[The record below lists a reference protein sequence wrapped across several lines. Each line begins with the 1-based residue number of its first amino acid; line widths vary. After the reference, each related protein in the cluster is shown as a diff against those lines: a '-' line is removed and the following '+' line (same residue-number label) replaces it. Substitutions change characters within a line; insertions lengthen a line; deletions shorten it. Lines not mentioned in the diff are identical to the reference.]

1 MAAAAAAAP
10 APGLPPRGGDLG
22 SPRRGQQAEAGARVL
37 QRTAGT
43 GAQKKPE
50 KHNTFPYFYVMRSMK
65 RFNWALLGLLMPLL
79 SLPLPA
85 QITNPSEKL
94 DGLLFFLESYYL
106 EKIDREALI
115 EAALEGLLN
124 ELDPHSYY
132 LPPRELKASEEALS
146 GNFEGIGVQFNIH
159 NDTIMVVSPISGGPS
174 ERLGIR
180 SGDRII
186 FIEDTLVAGKKIT
199 NNDVFRWLRGKKGS
213 IVHVKIL
220 RPGLTDLLDF
230 AIVRDKIPV
239 FSMDAAFM
247 LKPGVGYLKIN
258 RFAETTVE
266 EFKEGWTKLKALGA
280 KDLILDLQGNSGGY
294 LMAAT
299 GILDQFFP
307 KGKLLVYTQ
316 GLHSDRRDFK
326 ASGNPMLLS
335 NRLVVLVDEGS
346 ASASEIVSGA
356 IQDHDRG
363 MVVGR
368 RTFGKGLVQNT
379 FPMPDGSAF
388 RLTTSRYFTPSGRF
402 IQAPYNEGTEKYFKD
417 LASRFDKGELT
428 DSGKAQIPDSLAFK
442 TSKGRTVYGGAGI
455 MPDVFVPLDTS
466 FFSVCL
472 NRITAAGLP
481 YNVALDYV
489 DAHRAALQGTY
500 PSIDDF
506 NSGFDAQP
514 LWDKL
519 MTEIEQRKLPCKTED
534 FIRSKVFL
542 MAMLKALVAQN
553 LQSRDAFFQ
562 VMASENESIQK
573 ALEMLEGPWPEYLK

>member
-1 MAAAAAAAP
+1 MP
-10 APGLPPRGGDLG
+10 MMNRI
-22 SPRRGQQAEAGARVL
+22 
-37 QRTAGT
+37 
-43 GAQKKPE
+43 
-50 KHNTFPYFYVMRSMK
+50 SM
-65 RFNWALLGLLMPLL
+65 ALLGLMLTLL
-79 SLPLPA
+79 SLPLNA

-94 DGLLFFLESYYL
+94 DGLLFFLENYYL

-132 LPPRELKASEEALS
+132 LPPRELKASEEALN

-159 NDTIMVVSPISGGPS
+159 NDTILVVSPISGGPS

-186 FIEDTLVAGKKIT
+186 YIEDTLVAGKKIS

-213 IVHVKIL
+213 IVNVKIL
-220 RPGLTDLLDF
+220 RSGLPDLLDF

-247 LKPGVGYLKIN
+247 LTPEIGYLKLN
-258 RFAETTVE
+258 RFAETTVD
-266 EFKEGWTKLKALGA
+266 EFKEGWAKLKTLGA
-280 KDLILDLQGNSGGY
+280 KDLIMDLQGNSGGY

-299 GILDQFFP
+299 GILDHFFP

-316 GLHSDRRDFK
+316 GLHSERRNFL
-326 ASGNPMLLS
+326 ANGNPMLLH
-335 NRLVVLVDEGS
+335 NRLIVLVDEGS
-346 ASASEIVSGA
+346 ASASEIVAGA

-363 MVVGR
+363 LVIGR
-368 RTFGKGLVQNT
+368 RSFGKGLVQNT
-379 FPMPDGSAF
+379 FPMPDGSAY
-388 RLTTSRYFTPSGRF
+388 RLTTARYFTPSGRF
-402 IQAPYNEGTEKYFKD
+402 IQAPYNEGTEKYYQD
-417 LASRFDKGELT
+417 LANRFDKGELT
-428 DSGKAQIPDSLAFK
+428 DSGKAKIPDSLAFK

-489 DAHRAALQGTY
+489 DTQREALQIKY

-506 NSGFDAQP
+506 NSGFDPEP
-514 LWDKL
+514 LWQSL
-519 MTEIEQRKLPCKTED
+519 LTEAEKRKLPCEPEN
-534 FIRSKVFL
+534 FSRSKPFL
-542 MAMLKALVAQN
+542 LTMLKALVAQN
-553 LQSRDAFFQ
+553 LKGRDAFFK
-562 VMASENESIQK
+562 VMARENESIQK
-573 ALEMLEGPWPEYLK
+573 ALEMLENPWPEYLK

>member
-1 MAAAAAAAP
+1 MM
-10 APGLPPRGGDLG
+10 
-22 SPRRGQQAEAGARVL
+22 
-37 QRTAGT
+37 T
-43 GAQKKPE
+43 
-50 KHNTFPYFYVMRSMK
+50 MK
-65 RFNWALLGLLMPLL
+65 RFAIALLWALMNVAGLQ
-79 SLPLPA
+79 LPA
-85 QITNPSEKL
+85 QINNPSEKL
-94 DGLLFFLESYYL
+94 DGLLFFLENYYL
-106 EKIDREALI
+106 EKVDREKLI
-115 EAALEGLLN
+115 EAALEGLLK

-159 NDTIMVVSPISGGPS
+159 HDTIMVVSPISGGPS

-186 FIEDTLVAGKKIT
+186 YIEDTLVAGKKIT

-213 IVHVKIL
+213 TVQVKIL
-220 RPGLTDLLDF
+220 RPGLDELLDF

-258 RFAETTVE
+258 RFAETTVD
-266 EFKEGWTKLKALGA
+266 EFKEGWKKLKTLGA

-299 GILDQFFP
+299 GMLDQFFP

-316 GLHSDRRDFK
+316 GLHSDRREFK
-326 ASGNPMLLS
+326 SAGNPLLPG
-335 NRLVVLVDEGS
+335 NRLIVLVDEGS
-346 ASASEIVSGA
+346 ASASEIVAGA

-363 MVVGR
+363 LVVGR

-379 FPMPDGSAF
+379 FPLPDGSAF
-388 RLTTSRYFTPSGRF
+388 RLTTARYFTPSGRF
-402 IQAPYNEGTEKYFKD
+402 IQAPYNEGTEKYYKD

-428 DSGKAQIPDSLAFK
+428 DSGKASIPDSLAFK
-442 TSKGRTVYGGAGI
+442 TSKGRVVYGGAGI

-472 NRITAAGLP
+472 NRTTAAGLP

-489 DAHRAALQGTY
+489 DAHRIELQSNY
-500 PSIDDF
+500 PSMDDF
-506 NSGFDAQP
+506 SLKFDANP
-514 LWDKL
+514 LWPTL
-519 MTEIEQRKLPCKTED
+519 LAEIEKRKIPCTEEEFD
-534 FIRSKVFL
+534 RSKPFL
-542 MAMLKALVAQN
+542 INMLKALVAQN
-553 LQSRDAFFQ
+553 MYSRDAFFQ

-573 ALEMLEGPWPEYLK
+573 ALELLEGPWPETIK

>member
-1 MAAAAAAAP
+1 MI
-10 APGLPPRGGDLG
+10 
-22 SPRRGQQAEAGARVL
+22 
-37 QRTAGT
+37 
-43 GAQKKPE
+43 
-50 KHNTFPYFYVMRSMK
+50 SMK
-65 RFNWALLGLLMPLL
+65 RITLALLGLLMPVL
-79 SLPLPA
+79 SLPLGA
-85 QITNPSEKL
+85 QINNPSEKL
-94 DGLLFFLESYYL
+94 DGLLFFLENYYL

-115 EAALEGLLN
+115 EAALEVRLN

-146 GNFEGIGVQFNIH
+146 GNFEGIGVQFNSH

-186 FIEDTLVAGKKIT
+186 FIEDTLVAGKKIS

-213 IVHVKIL
+213 IVNVKIM
-220 RPGLTDLLDF
+220 RPGLSDLLDF

-258 RFAETTVE
+258 RFAETTVD
-266 EFKEGWTKLKALGA
+266 EFKESWTKLKALGA

-294 LMAAT
+294 LLAAT
-299 GILDQFFP
+299 GILDHFLA
-307 KGKLLVYTQ
+307 KGKLQVYTQ

-326 ASGNPMLLS
+326 ASGNPMLLN
-335 NRLVVLVDEGS
+335 NRLVGLVDEVS
-346 ASASEIVSGA
+346 ASASEIVA
-356 IQDHDRG
+356 CAVQDHDRG
-363 MVVGR
+363 LVVGR

-388 RLTTSRYFTPSGRF
+388 RLTTARYFTPSGRF
-402 IQAPYNEGTEKYFKD
+402 IQAPYNEGTEKYYKD

-428 DSGKAQIPDSLAFK
+428 DSSKAQIPDSLAFK

-489 DAHRAALQGTY
+489 DAHRAVLQSAY
-500 PSIDDF
+500 PSMDDF
-506 NSGFDAQP
+506 NSRFDAQP
-514 LWDKL
+514 LWETL
-519 MTEIEQRKLPCKTED
+519 LTEIEKRNLPCETGD
-534 FIRSKVFL
+534 VNRSKVFL
-542 MAMLKALVAQN
+542 QTMLKALVAQN
-553 LQSRDAFFQ
+553 LHGRDAFFK